1 MIKHLIYLI
10 SVIIL
15 YQLFNGCAQQSAPT
29 GGPKD
34 TIPPVRLLS
43 IPLDKSTDFHGK
55 TIEMEYDERL
65 KISNIKEQLI
75 ITPLT
80 ESDYEFK
87 TKKNKFFI
95 TFEEDF
101 QDSTTYTLNF
111 REAIQDITEGNPT
124 IDNKFTFSTGSYIDS
139 LSMTGY
145 VKELL
150 TYDTL
155 ENIVVGIYRAEDT
168 VTIFD
173 GSPYYFAELDE
184 YGEYLIEN
192 IKNGNYL
199 LYAFLDENK
208 NLKLETNSES
218 YGFVKDTLLLDSGI
232 MRRNI
237 DLIRLDLSEFRM
249 ISSVASGQYYDINFN
264 KYITEY
270 HVLPINS
277 THQLLTNRAK
287 ENKSIR
293 FYNNFKNIDSLQI
306 TFTAIDSINTQITD
320 TVYVLFKESKRNKEN
335 FIMSIVPESK
345 SSIEEKLEVKIE
357 FNKPI
362 ITINTDSIFVQF
374 DTTKI
379 LQIHDSIFYWNQRR
393 DELTFK
399 IEIDK
404 SKADTILA
412 HRNDARQLKKDSV
425 EIDKKEI
432 VQKKQM
438 NKDQKKKAPAINKGL
453 ELYFGVGSFYTA
465 DQDTSLSFGINYNFH
480 VPVENGIQG
489 VNITTHY
496 ESFVLQLINK
506 DNEIEK
512 ESKNNKTIL
521 FKNVTPGTYKIRVL
535 IDEDNDGKWS
545 PGNMRNRIEP
555 EPVYIYPDDIVI
567 RADWQTSVDL
577 TF

>member
-1 MIKHLIYLI
+1 MIKHFLYII

-15 YQLFNGCAQQSAPT
+15 YQLFNGCAQQSAPS
-29 GGPKD
+29 GGPRD

-65 KISNIKEQLI
+65 KIAKIKDQLI

-80 ESDYEFK
+80 ESDYEYK
-87 TKKNKFFI
+87 LKKNKFFI

-124 IDNKFTFSTGSYIDS
+124 KDNKFTFSTGSYIDS
-139 LSMTGY
+139 LSMNGY

-150 TYDTL
+150 TYDTMQ
-155 ENIVVGIYRAEDT
+155 NVVVGIYRAEDT

-173 GSPYYFAELDE
+173 GSPYYFTELDE
-184 YGEYLIEN
+184 HGEYLIEN
-192 IKNGNYL
+192 IKNGKYL
-199 LYAFLDENK
+199 LYAFFDENK
-208 NLKLETNSES
+208 NLKLETNSEP
-218 YGFVKDTLLLDSGI
+218 YGFVKDTILLDSGI
-232 MRRNI
+232 ISRNI

-249 ISSVASGQYYDINFN
+249 MSSVASGQYYDINFN
-264 KYITEY
+264 KYITDY
-270 HVLPINS
+270 HVLPLNS
-277 THQLLTNRAK
+277 SHQLFTNRAK

-293 FYNNFKNIDSLQI
+293 FYNNFTNIDSLQV

-320 TVYVLFKESKRNKEN
+320 TVYVLFKDSKRKKED
-335 FIMSIVPESK
+335 FLMSVYPENK
-345 SSIEEKLEVKIE
+345 SSIEKILEVKIE

-362 ITINTDSIFVQF
+362 IAIKTDSIFVQF

-379 LQIHDSIFYWNQRR
+379 LQIHDSVFEWNQRR
-393 DELTFK
+393 DELTFQ

-412 HRNDARQLKKDSV
+412 HRNDARLLQKDTV

-438 NKDQKKKAPAINKGL
+438 NKDQKKKAPPINKGL
-453 ELYFGVGSFYTA
+453 QLYFGIESFYTV
-465 DQDTSLSFGINYNFH
+465 DQDTSQSIGINYDFY

-489 VNITTHY
+489 VNIITHY
-496 ESFVLQLINK
+496 ESFVVQLINK
-506 DNEIEK
+506 DHEIEK
-512 ESKNNKTIL
+512 ESKNDKTIT

-535 IDEDNDGKWS
+535 IDENNDGKWN
-545 PGNMRNRIEP
+545 PGNMKKRIEP
-555 EPVYIYPDDIVI
+555 EPVYIYSEDIVI